1 MARWRVGE
9 RVVDSSDGTV
19 ASADRV
25 VRLEPRVMAI
35 VLLLIERRGTVVPQD
50 VLLTSVW
57 ADTHLAPGAVARAVS
72 VIRSAFGDDSR
83 DPRYVETVPKRG
95 YRLIAPV
102 EAIAVEGL
110 GNVPPMPT
118 LPAPARRSLL
128 ARAAAVAALATLTL
142 LVPGSILRRAP
153 DPIAAAAYAKG
164 IELTAQGETGRR
176 QSVAEFRKA
185 IALEPSYSAAHVAM
199 GESLFQLG
207 RLRHLSA
214 SEAFREARTAAR
226 EALRYEPSAQA
237 HLLLA
242 NAALYG
248 SWDWDEAERELSA
261 AQALAPDE
269 ARVFTLYA
277 QLHSVLGRHGQAVA
291 AIERAETLA
300 PESPI
305 VLAQAGLIHE
315 RAGRPTIAAHKL
327 ELALSFGAAKWGHF
341 LLFNLHRRQGRV
353 AESFEHVRQIVKLS
367 GFEMPSSRGPEYGV
381 KRFLTATRD
390 DLLRRPPVAEA
401 QPMRIA
407 MIHAA
412 LGEDAASLD
421 WVERAAAERDPSLVE
436 LLRDL
441 DFDRLR
447 SHERFVAITDRLRVP
462 R

>member
-102 EAIAVEGL
+102 EEVAAEG
-110 GNVPPMPT
+110 PKRP
-118 LPAPARRSLL
+118 PAPAELPRVPARRA
-128 ARAAAVAALATLTL
+128 ARTAAVAALAALTL